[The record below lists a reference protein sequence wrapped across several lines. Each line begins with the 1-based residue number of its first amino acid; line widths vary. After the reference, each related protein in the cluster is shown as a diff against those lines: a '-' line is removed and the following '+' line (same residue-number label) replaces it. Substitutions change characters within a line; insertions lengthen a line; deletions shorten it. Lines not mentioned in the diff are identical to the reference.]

1 MFLGGG
7 DYFGDAMGHA
17 MSDDDGDGIYTVTV
31 VPDGYRSTSTSTHG
45 RRRRLGSS
53 REPAGDG

>member
-1 MFLGGG
+1 MYLGGG

-31 VPDGYRSTSTSTHG
+31 AVPVDTAETTFT
-45 RRRRLGSS
+45 
-53 REPAGDG
+53 